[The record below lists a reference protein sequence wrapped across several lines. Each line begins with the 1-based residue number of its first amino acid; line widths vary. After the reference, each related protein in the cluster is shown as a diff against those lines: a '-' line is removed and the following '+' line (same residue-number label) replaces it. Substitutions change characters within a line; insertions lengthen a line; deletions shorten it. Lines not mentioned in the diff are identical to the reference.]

1 MILKDEITISRRY
14 IQEEQDFIRKIKKQ
28 ELKRFIWRRV
38 IIRVCTERKMNPELD
53 FLPTE
58 KEMYDYISSSLKRI
72 LGDIEND

>member
-1 MILKDEITISRRY
+1 M
-14 IQEEQDFIRKIKKQ
+14 
-28 ELKRFIWRRV
+28 

-58 KEMYDYISSSLKRI
+58 KEMDDYISSSLKRI